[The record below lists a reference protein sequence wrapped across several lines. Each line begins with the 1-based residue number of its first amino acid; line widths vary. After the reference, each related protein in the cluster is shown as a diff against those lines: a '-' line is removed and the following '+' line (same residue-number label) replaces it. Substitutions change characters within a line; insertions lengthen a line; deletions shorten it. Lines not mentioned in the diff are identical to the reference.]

1 MMERQRMYEVFAG
14 LLAYPTQERDSGVG
28 LPAMPEPN
36 QQAGILD
43 WGVDPQSD
51 VGAHLSGFVSATE
64 ALSST
69 DMEELYTRTF
79 DINPIASLEIGW
91 HLYGE
96 AYERGAFLVT
106 MRELLR
112 QHGVPESAEL
122 PDHLVHVLQLLGR
135 MDDAERDAFSSMF
148 LFPALKK
155 MLEGFE
161 KQSTPYEHVL
171 RALLLFLKQRHLQGV
186 QDV

>member
-1 MMERQRMYEVFAG
+1 MSERQHTFELFAQLLSYPDGG
-14 LLAYPTQERDSGVG
+14 LDSGFRV
-28 LPAMPEPN
+28 
-36 QQAGILD
+36 LD
-43 WGVDPQSD
+43 SGSDPQS
-51 VGAHLSGFVSATE
+51 VFNNHLYAFF
-64 ALSST
+64 SST
-69 DMEELYTRTF
+69 DGLLPADLEELYTRTF
-79 DINPIASLEIGW
+79 DINPITSLEIGW

-112 QHGVPESAEL
+112 EHGIPESTEL

-135 MDDAERDAFSSMF
+135 MDDAERDAFTSMF
-148 LFPALKK
+148 LFPALKR

-171 RALLLFLKQRHLQGV
+171 RALLLFLEQRHLQGV